1 MRKSV
6 LAKIMACTVAA
17 ACAVP
22 SAVWAEEAQGQG
34 SSWLNGAIGI
44 LGGLMEDGGV
54 VDQLVGEGGA
64 LSEYVPEGMD
74 VKEIVGD
81 AVSQLEDEDSE
92 LRQSLDMA
100 AGMVVGEDGSIDLEQ
115 LANLAAMFLGDD
127 QTEESFD
134 LGEFSEEDGFA
145 VKHTDTL
152 MAGVGDYYDEMQMSE
167 DGDVRLL
174 SPMYAKTRLLEDG
187 TALVLCD
194 VTMMNFTENGTD
206 LVLLNGATRTHLLTV
221 RPDADGQYEV
231 TDVETAEE
239 GEEYTESV
247 EFMCTEA
254 EIEPSEFFELQ
265 SSMSEMTLVGYLMT
279 FLQEHSEYERIEY
292 MGELA
297 TESDLQERMTELTL
311 AMYPDLWGP
320 EGALT
325 EAVTE

>member
-1 MRKSV
+1 
-6 LAKIMACTVAA
+6 
-17 ACAVP
+17 
-22 SAVWAEEAQGQG
+22 
-34 SSWLNGAIGI
+34 
-44 LGGLMEDGGV
+44 
-54 VDQLVGEGGA
+54 
-64 LSEYVPEGMD
+64 
-74 VKEIVGD
+74 
-81 AVSQLEDEDSE
+81 
-92 LRQSLDMA
+92 
-100 AGMVVGEDGSIDLEQ
+100 
-115 LANLAAMFLGDD
+115 
-127 QTEESFD
+127 
-134 LGEFSEEDGFA
+134 
-145 VKHTDTL
+145 

-206 LVLLNGATRTHLLTV
+206 LALLNGATRTHLLTV

-239 GEEYTESV
+239 GKEYTESV

-311 AMYPDLWGP
+311 AMYPDL
-320 EGALT
+320 
-325 EAVTE
+325 